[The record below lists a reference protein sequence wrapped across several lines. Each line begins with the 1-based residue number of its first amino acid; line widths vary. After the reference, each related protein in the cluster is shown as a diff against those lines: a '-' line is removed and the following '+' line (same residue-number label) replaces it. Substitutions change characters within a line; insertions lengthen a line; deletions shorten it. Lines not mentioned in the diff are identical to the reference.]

1 VSFVDVSRRR
11 STSYQRVP
19 ENGITRE
26 EPDLM
31 TTIEL
36 AQVLFT
42 TALQPSGELSPI
54 QIRQAVDERLCACGG
69 DPAWCA
75 AYVAQEAGD
84 HPETYVTRMR
94 WALDAVADAY
104 ALAAA

>member
-1 VSFVDVSRRR
+1 M
-11 STSYQRVP
+11 
-19 ENGITRE
+19 
-26 EPDLM
+26 M
-31 TTIEL
+31 TTTEL

-42 TALQPSGELSPI
+42 TTLQPSDELSPC
-54 QIRQAVDERLCACGG
+54 QIREAVDERLCACGG

-84 HPETYVTRMR
+84 HPETYVVRMR
-94 WALDAVADAY
+94 WALTAVAGAY